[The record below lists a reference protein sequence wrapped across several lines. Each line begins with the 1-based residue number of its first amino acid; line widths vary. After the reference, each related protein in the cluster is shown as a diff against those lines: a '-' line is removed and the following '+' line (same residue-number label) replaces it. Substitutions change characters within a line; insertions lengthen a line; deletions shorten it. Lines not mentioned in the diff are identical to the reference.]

1 MSFLVDPPW
10 LAANGY
16 LIGRTLPN
24 RKMQTAAEV
33 ATLAAFIGT
42 SVALYR
48 NEEWTRPLWEA
59 CKAESG
65 RDWMLNSGVTAF
77 EHERPSESTN
87 RLAAAIFAL
96 YPVFLRWGVERG
108 RKHGRKQRR
117 GRSGW

>member
-24 RKMQTAAEV
+24 RKLQTAAEV
-33 ATLAAFIGT
+33 ATLAAFVGT
-42 SVALYR
+42 SIALYR

-108 RKHGRKQRR
+108 RKRQRR
-117 GRSGW
+117 GRPG

>member
-16 LIGRTLPN
+16 LIGRALPDG
-24 RKMQTAAEV
+24 KAQTAAELL
-33 ATLAAFIGT
+33 TLGVFIGT

-59 CKAESG
+59 CGAESG

-77 EHERPSESTN
+77 EHRRPSDTTQ
-87 RLAAAIFAL
+87 RVAAAIFAL
-96 YPVFLRWGVERG
+96 YPLFLRWGVERG
-108 RKHGRKQRR
+108 RRRRARR
-117 GRSGW
+117 GKR